1 MHNIKKNALS
11 DTSGDPCTFKRLFV
25 IPYNKR
31 SPRCMGLPTICFRRI
46 KVSLSLSLFTPQMGD
61 PTPWNGRVKEKTA
74 KAREEG
80 VKRPLNTS
88 RPPSG
93 GDRLATRSLVR
104 CGIRPKTFF
113 LSPLS
118 RVFDSS
124 GVSEPEGASL

>member
-1 MHNIKKNALS
+1 MHNTKNALS

-31 SPRCMGLPTICFRRI
+31 SQRCMGLPTICFRRI

-74 KAREEG
+74 KAWEEG

-93 GDRLATRSLVR
+93 GHRVATRSLER

-124 GVSEPEGASL
+124 GASEREGASL